1 MTMFTLSEL
10 GCNGDCKQ
18 GRYPCT
24 CQRGV
29 AIETKLEPDV
39 YHIPFYGTY
48 DLSKENEK

>member
-1 MTMFTLSEL
+1 MTTFTLSEL
-10 GCNGDCKQ
+10 GCSGDCQQ

-39 YHIPFYGTY
+39 YHIPFSFLWYLRFVKG
-48 DLSKENEK
+48 K